1 MISFDVLLETIGY
14 AGLAQAIALLMIGY
28 SSAIGGIIAL
38 ATVFIAYP
46 MDYR

>member
-1 MISFDVLLETIGY
+1 MISFDVLLEAIGY
-14 AGLAQAIALLMIGY
+14 AGLAQTIALFMISY
-28 SSAIGGIIAL
+28 TNAVGGIIGL